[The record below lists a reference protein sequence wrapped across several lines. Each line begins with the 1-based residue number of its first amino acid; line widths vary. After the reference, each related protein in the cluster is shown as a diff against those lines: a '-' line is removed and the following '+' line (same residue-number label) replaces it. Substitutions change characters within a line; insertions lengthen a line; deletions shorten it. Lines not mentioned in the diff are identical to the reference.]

1 MRFFEWVVGLTV
13 GIANVSL
20 TSADYVPI
28 NASAVLDVPHTV
40 TAGED
45 TLVHL
50 NFSNSAK
57 AGYEHQYMEI
67 YAWAWTQKEVKD
79 DWSSTQPVLYC
90 LLDPC
95 VATNLTTI
103 SLNVPADALPDARMA
118 VSYALFHSDKVG
130 FSTWGDQST
139 DFNLT
144 GGKATLSDW
153 EVKNGWGAVSHWTTR
168 LPCTSVDCARAC
180 IEEHL
185 DLNEYYYNQGSR
197 KTAFEACV
205 EGCPGLLAMGDY
217 SSRTCTVEN
226 ATKTS
231 SEENESATASSSSDA
246 ASSSVDS
253 SGPRAAGSD
262 LVSIVWVAMAIAL
275 CTLL

>member
-90 LLDPC
+90 
-95 VATNLTTI
+95 
-103 SLNVPADALPDARMA
+103 
-118 VSYALFHSDKVG
+118 
-130 FSTWGDQST
+130 
-139 DFNLT
+139 
-144 GGKATLSDW
+144 
-153 EVKNGWGAVSHWTTR
+153 E
-168 LPCTSVDCARAC
+168 
-180 IEEHL
+180 
-185 DLNEYYYNQGSR
+185 
-197 KTAFEACV
+197 
-205 EGCPGLLAMGDY
+205 
-217 SSRTCTVEN
+217 
-226 ATKTS
+226 
-231 SEENESATASSSSDA
+231 
-246 ASSSVDS
+246 
-253 SGPRAAGSD
+253 
-262 LVSIVWVAMAIAL
+262 
-275 CTLL
+275 